1 MKLRRIFQMPMKT
14 RSFSEGVTF
23 DRIRTITFK
32 NGGHC
37 VRVLRCHQLAYA
49 YSSARPQ
56 ISEVGLLGS
65 NLGRGEC
72 FASLMCI
79 MCTCTMLQSVQGRG
93 IHSATDGAMFYKE
106 PFLFKNPVK
115 RSI

>member
-1 MKLRRIFQMPMKT
+1 M
-14 RSFSEGVTF
+14 SESCDV
-23 DRIRTITFK
+23 IR
-32 NGGHC
+32 
-37 VRVLRCHQLAYA
+37 VAYA

-79 MCTCTMLQSVQGRG
+79 MCTCTMLQSVQRRG

-106 PFLFKNPVK
+106 PFLFKSPVK